1 MRISEY
7 IDYITRTDVHLG
19 KNIKPH
25 EYTHLTIRMIHKRER
40 YEYQKQRRK
49 NDINRKRLTKNS

>member
-25 EYTHLTIRMIHKRER
+25 EYTHITIRMIHKRQR
-40 YEYQKQRRK
+40 YEYQLQRRK
-49 NDINRKRLTKNS
+49 NARDKKRLTKNS